1 MKHLLV
7 NMKRAKL
14 KETMDRMLIS
24 FMMETL
30 DRKATQYDERGFQ
43 KQAKKIRDF
52 KKEVRKFGGT
62 L

>member
-7 NMKRAKL
+7 NMTRTKL
-14 KETMDRMLIS
+14 KETMDRMFINGI
-24 FMMETL
+24 METL

-43 KQAKKIRDF
+43 QQAKKIRDF
-52 KKEVRKFGGT
+52 KKEVRKFVGT

>member
-24 FMMETL
+24 FIMETL

-43 KQAKKIRDF
+43 QQAKKIRDF

>member
-1 MKHLLV
+1 
-7 NMKRAKL
+7 MKRTKL
-14 KETMDRMLIS
+14 KETMDRMFIS
-24 FMMETL
+24 FIMETL

-43 KQAKKIRDF
+43 QQAKKIRNF

>member
-1 MKHLLV
+1 
-7 NMKRAKL
+7 MKRAKL

-62 L
+62 LWLT

>member
-14 KETMDRMLIS
+14 KETMDRMFINGI
-24 FMMETL
+24 METL

-43 KQAKKIRDF
+43 QQAKKIRNF

>member
-7 NMKRAKL
+7 NMKRSKL

-24 FMMETL
+24 FITETL
-30 DRKATQYDERGFQ
+30 DRKAAQYDERGFQ
-43 KQAKKIRDF
+43 QQAKKIRDF

>member
-1 MKHLLV
+1 
-7 NMKRAKL
+7 MKRSKL

-24 FMMETL
+24 FIMETL

-43 KQAKKIRDF
+43 QQAKKIRNF
-52 KKEVRKFGGT
+52 KKQVRQFGGT